1 MEASTAGD
9 SLIPLLNDTLVR
21 RLFEPSNPIE
31 MIPTPRATQ
40 VPGDEDPKDQ
50 KRQADEPIRAPEEGG
65 TPMHPQCH
73 LSLHS
78 SKAAFI
84 PPSLLLHPPSFR
96 SSAFFFLLPPLP
108 FSSLFFFIFFF
119 SLFFPLFSFS
129 TLISLPIFFFFFNSS
144 PLIRSPPHSLLSTFP
159 LHLTTTP
166 SYLTNTAFSCFHHH
180 HYLPTQVSDENKG
193 SPNERFL
200 FHGSLFMNSIINK
213 GFDERHAYIG
223 GMFGAGG
230 CF

>member
-1 MEASTAGD
+1 MRIQKIKNDKLMNRYEHQKKEVPPCILNANVASFLQSGFHSTFTFAPPTFF
-9 SLIPLLNDTLVR
+9 PLL
-21 RLFEPSNPIE
+21 
-31 MIPTPRATQ
+31 
-40 VPGDEDPKDQ
+40 
-50 KRQADEPIRAPEEGG
+50 
-65 TPMHPQCH
+65 
-73 LSLHS
+73 
-78 SKAAFI
+78 
-84 PPSLLLHPPSFR
+84 SLLLPPS
-96 SSAFFFLLPPLP
+96 SSTFFFT
-108 FSSLFFFIFFF
+108 LFLHLFF
-119 SLFFPLFSFS
+119 SLFFFPSSLLPPL
-129 TLISLPIFFFFFNSS
+129 SLFQFFFFFFNSS

-166 SYLTNTAFSCFHHH
+166 SYLTNTAFSCFHHHH